1 MSCPIDL
8 LTSTTTPSTPPYH
21 THSAYTHTHTHTH
34 MTLSLC
40 LSHAHTHTHTPRAS
54 HYTVVTAPR
63 PEGGKEGED
72 GGDGAAPEYTATPF
86 GTFFAESL
94 APVLEGFDTMIAN
107 LRAVAP
113 IAGKEEDAADGEGKD
128 GGGGGLQSNA
138 QRAAYVAYLSHYRV
152 CLAST
157 ESAEKLEEMWTELD
171 TLWMDTRGDIQIVHD
186 IETGYGDPLRVKA
199 TPDFSLRFLDSSTFE
214 KENNQVRRKEAATLI
229 YTLPIDT

>member
-1 MSCPIDL
+1 M
-8 LTSTTTPSTPPYH
+8 
-21 THSAYTHTHTHTH
+21 
-34 MTLSLC
+34 
-40 LSHAHTHTHTPRAS
+40 
-54 HYTVVTAPR
+54 TAPR

-113 IAGKEEDAADGEGKD
+113 IAGEAEDAADGEGKD

-157 ESAEKLEEMWTELD
+157 EPAEKLEEMWTELD

-214 KENNQVRRKEAATLI
+214 KENNQVSSVRRWPRLYTPE
-229 YTLPIDT
+229 YTLPIDTRLVNEARYLH